1 MISET
6 TLDSSQNNL
15 ITMNDRGR
23 WGSGARVMKLYY
35 LAAACLLGVV
45 PVFLEQYDF
54 PWLKGFLAVLLTVVC
69 VYPSVR
75 YLAARENSLPSLPV
89 FCFAY
94 ALQFAVPAFI
104 HDDTFLL
111 AGNETK
117 YLEAGD
123 VIAALAMAV
132 AGIIALQAGYY
143 WLQRSSYRRVI
154 PVAHLPLR
162 KSRAVTYCILVGI
175 VLPLLFTFQG
185 IIPEEFQQPLSS
197 IFRLLQ
203 NQVLVVI
210 GILGWLYYGRKE
222 SRAYGL
228 WLYGLVIL
236 VALRGISSGFLE
248 EALIPLGVLFVV
260 KWLYTRRIPV
270 TPIIATLAI
279 FVFLS
284 PVKSDYRQVLGAN
297 SDTFEQSSLTKGA
310 LWIQSAAEYWQDTF
324 TGTRDLTEAT
334 SSASDRADF
343 IHQVAHIYSMTP
355 SEVPYQYGRT
365 YSFFAVALVPRI
377 IWPDKPTAGSA
388 NGFYAVAYGVTSEE
402 GIKTTT
408 FGVSILGEAFMNFG
422 WVGVVSIMLIQ
433 GILIG
438 AMQHSFGGQ
447 ISGPGGQ
454 AVFLAFF
461 VYFLNG
467 IGSSAEIMFGGI
479 LQNLICGYLILLWAR
494 ERPVE
499 FIFPKLPSPLLSRR

>member
-1 MISET
+1 MISQVH
-6 TLDSSQNNL
+6 LGNSSRGAAFNNESSH
-15 ITMNDRGR
+15 
-23 WGSGARVMKLYY
+23 GSNTRIIRLYFV
-35 LAAACLLGVV
+35 AAACLLVAL
-45 PVFLEQYDF
+45 PLFLGQYDF
-54 PWLKGFLAVLLTVVC
+54 PWLKGFLAALLTVVC

-75 YLAARENSLPSLPV
+75 YLAAREDSLPSLPI
-89 FCFAY
+89 FCLAY

-117 YLEAGD
+117 YLDSGD
-123 VIAALAMAV
+123 VIAALTMAV
-132 AGIIALQAGYY
+132 VGIVALQAGYY
-143 WLQRSSYRRVI
+143 WFQRSSYRKII

-175 VLPLLFTFQG
+175 FLPLLFTFQG
-185 IIPEEFQQPLSS
+185 IIPAEFQQPLSS

-222 SRAYGL
+222 SKFYGV

-236 VALRGISSGFLE
+236 VAVRGISSGFLE
-248 EALIPLGVLFVV
+248 EALIPLGVFFVV

-270 TPIIATLAI
+270 APIVVTVLL

-284 PVKSDYRQVLGAN
+284 PVKSDYRQAIGEN
-297 SDTFEQSSLTKGA
+297 SDTFEQSSLVKGT
-310 LWIQSAAEYWQDTF
+310 LWIQNAAEYWQDTF
-324 TGTRDLTEAT
+324 TGARDLTEAT

-355 SEVPYQYGRT
+355 SDVPYQYGKT
-365 YSFFAVALVPRI
+365 YSFFAVALIPRI
-377 IWPDKPTAGSA
+377 IWPDKPVAGSA
-388 NGFYAVAYGVTSEE
+388 NGFYAVSYGITSEE
-402 GIKTTT
+402 GAKTTT

-422 WVGVVSIMLIQ
+422 WAGVVLIMLFQ

-438 AMQHSFGGQ
+438 AMQYSFGGQ

-479 LQNLICGYLILLWAR
+479 IQNLICGYLILLWAR
-494 ERPVE
+494 ERPIK
-499 FIFPKLPSPLLSRR
+499 FIFPKITFPLLSRR

>member
-1 MISET
+1 
-6 TLDSSQNNL
+6 L
-15 ITMNDRGR
+15 I
-23 WGSGARVMKLYY
+23 
-35 LAAACLLGVV
+35 
-45 PVFLEQYDF
+45 
-54 PWLKGFLAVLLTVVC
+54 
-69 VYPSVR
+69 
-75 YLAARENSLPSLPV
+75 
-89 FCFAY
+89 
-94 ALQFAVPAFI
+94 
-104 HDDTFLL
+104 
-111 AGNETK
+111 
-117 YLEAGD
+117 
-123 VIAALAMAV
+123 MAI
-132 AGIIALQAGYY
+132 AGIVALQAGYY
-143 WLQRSSYRRVI
+143 WLQQSSYRKVLPI
-154 PVAHLPLR
+154 AHLPLR
-162 KSRAVTYCILVGI
+162 KSRAVTYCVLVGI
-175 VLPLLFTFQG
+175 LLPLLFTFQG
-185 IIPEEFQQPLSS
+185 IIPAEFQQPLSS

-222 SRAYGL
+222 SKLYGV

-236 VALRGISSGFLE
+236 VSVRGISSGFLE

-270 TPIIATLAI
+270 APIVATIAL

-284 PVKSDYRQVLGAN
+284 PVKSDYRQSLGEN
-297 SDTFEQSSLTKGA
+297 SNLVEQSSFTKGT
-310 LWIQSAAEYWQDTF
+310 LWIQDAVEYWQDTF

-355 SEVPYQYGRT
+355 SEVPYQYGKT
-365 YSFFAVALVPRI
+365 YSFFAIALIPRI

-388 NGFYAVAYGVTSEE
+388 NGFYAVSYGVTTEE
-402 GIKTTT
+402 GVKTTT

-422 WVGVVSIMLIQ
+422 WAGVVLVMLLQ

-438 AMQHSFGGQ
+438 AMQYSFGGQ

-479 LQNLICGYLILLWAR
+479 IQNLICGYLILLWAR
-494 ERPVE
+494 ERPIKFV
-499 FIFPKLPSPLLSRR
+499 FPKLPLAFQSRY